1 MIYLAL
7 SILFSSLNLW
17 IFKIFEQQ
25 KINNLQAIV
34 FNYFTCVFV
43 GLLLS
48 DVSIVP
54 SEIVGKSWFLLSIA
68 LGILFIVGFNLIA
81 ATTQKAGVSI
91 ASVSSKVSM
100 ILPIIIAVSFYG
112 DSFSIVKL
120 IGITIA
126 FISIIFTSIKSSD
139 DLKNLKSVFLLPF
152 LVWLSSALI
161 EVILDYVERFA
172 ITPEVYPMFLIINFG
187 LAGVLGLIY
196 LVFSSIKNKQ
206 SITAKNLIAGLVLG
220 VPNYFSIYFL
230 LYALNQ
236 GSMGSSAIFPLN
248 NIGIVLL
255 SIFGSILFFKEKLT
269 KYNWIGVGLAVLAII
284 LIGFWG

>member
-17 IFKIFEQQ
+17 IFKIFDQQ
-25 KINNLQAIV
+25 KIDNLQAIV

-48 DVSIVP
+48 DVSIAP
-54 SEIVGKSWFLLSIA
+54 TTIIDKPWFLFSIG
-68 LGILFIVGFNLIA
+68 LGVLFIVGFNLIA

-112 DSFSIVKL
+112 DSFSIIKL
-120 IGITIA
+120 VGITIA
-126 FISIIFTSIKSSD
+126 FVSIIFTSIKSAD
-139 DLKNLKSVFLLPF
+139 DLKNLKTVFLLPF

-172 ITPEVYPMFLIINFG
+172 IEPEEYPLFLIVNFG

-196 LVFSSIKNKQ
+196 LIFISIKNKQ
-206 SITAKNLIAGLVLG
+206 TITAKNFIAGLILG

-236 GSMGSSAIFPLN
+236 ADFGSSAVFPLN

-269 KYNWIGVGLAVLAII
+269 KYNWIGVALAVLAIV